1 MRQAR
6 DRSGDAARSA
16 RGRSRSR
23 RRHAV
28 AAVATSE
35 LKHGFAA
42 LPMLSGTAGSSER
55 SSDQPLGG
63 RSAPYA
69 LDPRVAPDEPRNRL
83 AGPSPPRPVLPEPS
97 GPPGLLPRSSTSPPA
112 APPPGSAPPP

>member
-6 DRSGDAARSA
+6 DRSGDAARSV

-83 AGPSPPRPVLPEPS
+83 VGPSPRRPVLRES
-97 GPPGLLPRSSTSPPA
+97 TGPTGVFARSSTTSLSGPT
-112 APPPGSAPPP
+112 PGGTPR